1 MLKQIFTTLLMQ
13 SCRLQGFPEDFVL
26 PPNTSQFY
34 RQIGNAVSVPCVA
47 AVAEHFISSFL
58 IPSNKEKRL
67 SAAVFD
73 LILQASPDR
82 DRVLAA
88 INRKQAT

>member
-1 MLKQIFTTLLMQ
+1 MLQ

-47 AVAEHFISSFL
+47 AVAEHFISPLL
-58 IPSNKEKRL
+58 IPNNTKERS

-82 DRVLAA
+82 EKVLAA
-88 INRKQAT
+88 INRKQVT